1 MQRLHFS
8 IVIDAPKQTVWHTML
23 DDQPYRDWSGAFMPG
38 SHYVGSWEKGRK
50 IKFLGP
56 DENGKLSG
64 MTSEI
69 AENRPYEFVSIH
81 HLGIVSDGVED
92 THSDKASEWVGY
104 ENYTFQDQDGTTT
117 VLVDVDT
124 ADEFVE
130 MMNDLW
136 PKALG
141 RLKELAESK

>member
-1 MQRLHFS
+1 MQRLHYA

-23 DDQPYRDWSGAFMPG
+23 DDQTYRDWSGTFMPG
-38 SHYVGSWEKGRK
+38 SHYVGSWEKGQK

-69 AENRPYEFVSIH
+69 VENRPYEFVSIH
-81 HLGIVSDGVED
+81 HLGVVSDGVED
-92 THSDKASEWVGY
+92 TQSEQAKQWTGY
-104 ENYTFQDQDGTTT
+104 ENYTFQDQGGKTA
-117 VLVDVDT
+117 LSVDVDM
-124 ADEFVE
+124 AEQFSD

-136 PKALG
+136 LKALN

>member
-1 MQRLHFS
+1 MQRLHYS

-23 DDQPYRDWSGAFMPG
+23 DDQPYRDWAGAFMPG

-56 DENGKLSG
+56 DANGKLSG

-92 THSDKASEWVGY
+92 TQSEEAREWTGY

-124 ADEFVE
+124 ADEFIE
-130 MMNDLW
+130 IMNDSW

-141 RLKELAESK
+141 RLKELAEGK